1 MTLTTIPSPAPEEGG
16 FRPLLLPPGLSVEDY
31 EEAVNREVWAE
42 SRDPYLRARA
52 LARCERDFYFWA
64 RRYCLIQNK
73 ATGSETRLLPNAVQL
88 AYERRRGARN
98 VILKQRKP
106 GMSTWIDMRYLWRCL
121 FRPRTN
127 ARIVADTHDN
137 SDQLFKRIHFAYDNL
152 PFWMKPKLRRGN
164 VKELYFDSNLS
175 SLQLMTAGSANIGR
189 GSDIDALHCSECAVW
204 KDMASI
210 RAGAGQALRAGAWL
224 DWESTAHGFG
234 EFRDLYIEA
243 RDTDIEE
250 VAHFFPWW
258 TDPTYRL
265 PGVTL
270 DDLVLTEKERILVE
284 IRGLDAG
291 QIAWRRMK
299 SKELKETF
307 QQEYPEDDESCF
319 LSTGNPKYDREQL
332 SALLQIVTARVKPL
346 DVRRLVAGNPR
357 LDMLAAQGGA
367 LRIWSPP
374 KPGRRY
380 VLGGDP
386 SEGLPTSDPCSIGV
400 LDVTNKAKV
409 DQVAEWEGL
418 LPPHLFGK
426 LMCQLGLFYNRGLLA
441 PERNNHG
448 HAVILEI
455 RRMQRYSRVY
465 SYMDQSQ
472 KKGGQE
478 VKFGFPTTEGTKHQ
492 MLDLVGRFLTT
503 GEISVRSASFI
514 RQAMAFRSGDEDQR
528 DDSGGHFDTLI
539 AWAIALYVGLN
550 AEPSLAWAG
559 SD

>member
-1 MTLTTIPSPAPEEGG
+1 MTLTTTPSPAPDGAG
-16 FRPLLLPPGLSVEDY
+16 FRPLLLPPGLSVDEY
-31 EEAVNREVWAE
+31 EEAVNREAWAE
-42 SRDPYLRARA
+42 SRDPDLQARA
-52 LARCERDFYFWA
+52 MARCERDFYFWA

-73 ATGSETRLLPNAVQL
+73 ATGSVTRLLPNAVQL
-88 AYERRRGARN
+88 AYERRRGPRN

-121 FRPRTN
+121 FRARTN

-137 SDQLFKRIHFAYDNL
+137 SDQLFKRIHYAYENL
-152 PFWMKPKLRRGN
+152 PAWMKPKLRRGN
-164 VKELYFDSNLS
+164 VKELYFDRNQS

-204 KDMASI
+204 GNMAAI
-210 RAGAGQALRAGAWL
+210 RAGAGQALRTGAWL
-224 DWESTAHGFG
+224 DWESTANGFG

-258 TDPTYRL
+258 TDPTYRV
-265 PGVTL
+265 PGAAPQNDL
-270 DDLVLTEKERILVE
+270 DEREQVLVDV
-284 IRGLDAG
+284 RGLDSE

-299 SKELKETF
+299 MKELKHLF
-307 QQEYPEDDESCF
+307 AQEYPEDDESCF
-319 LSTGNPKYDREQL
+319 LSTGNPKYDRQHL
-332 SALLQIVTARVKPL
+332 SALLQVVTARVRLL
-346 DVRRLVAGNPR
+346 DVRRLVAGR
-357 LDMLAAQGGA
+357 GELDMLAAQGAA

-374 KPGRRY
+374 KPGHRY

-386 SEGLPTSDPCSIGV
+386 SEGLATSDPCAIGV

-409 DQVAEWEGL
+409 DQVAEWTGL
-418 LPPHLFGK
+418 LSPHLFGK
-426 LMCQLGLFYNRGLLA
+426 LMCQMGRFYNRGLLA

-448 HAVILEI
+448 HAVILEM
-455 RRMQRYSRVY
+455 RRMQRYPRIY
-465 SYMDQSQ
+465 SYRDQSQ
-472 KKGGQE
+472 AKKGGAE

-514 RQAMAFRSGDEDQR
+514 RQAMAFRSGDEDLR
-528 DDSGGHFDTLI
+528 DDSGGHFDLLI

-550 AEPSLAWAG
+550 AEPSIAWAG